1 MYDIKFAEDSGSVVR
16 ENHFL
21 EVVDDDL
28 VAAIG
33 SEGGLDSGSDRS
45 ARVDVPQDS
54 AIFGVVA
61 GSYQYVNC
69 LAWFMGGS
77 QPVVAG
83 FEQAA
88 VWR

>member
-45 ARVDVPQDS
+45 ARVYVAQDS

-61 GSYQYVNC
+61 GSYQYGPC
-69 LAWFMGGS
+69 LVSLMGGS

>member
-1 MYDIKFAEDSGSVVR
+1 MYDIEFAEDSGSVVR

-33 SEGGLDSGSDRS
+33 SQGCLDGASDRS
-45 ARVDVPQDS
+45 ARVDVAQDS

-61 GSYQYVNC
+61 GSHQYGDC
-69 LAWFMGGS
+69 LASFMGGS
-77 QPVVAG
+77 QPVVTG
-83 FEQAA
+83 LEQAA
-88 VWR
+88 IWR